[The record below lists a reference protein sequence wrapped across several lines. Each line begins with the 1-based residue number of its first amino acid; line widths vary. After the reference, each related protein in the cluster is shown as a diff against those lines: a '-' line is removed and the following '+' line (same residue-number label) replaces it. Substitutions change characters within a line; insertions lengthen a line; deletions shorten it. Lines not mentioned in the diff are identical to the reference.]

1 MIEEEIKEEPPVK
14 KKKIE
19 FYTLLNLQTK
29 KLNEELEMKLPNEFK
44 GCISNYNHKSANGS
58 DWHFDENNYNY

>member
-1 MIEEEIKEEPPVK
+1 MIEEEITEELPV

-19 FYTLLNLQTK
+19 FHTLLNLQIR

-44 GCISNYNHKSANGS
+44 GCISKYNHKSAT
-58 DWHFDENNYNY
+58 DPEWHFDENNYNY